1 MIELYKFVP
10 QFGLRDASPFA
21 LKLETY
27 LRLAGLEYTT
37 NEIMDPTQ
45 APKAK
50 IPYIIDGGQTIAD
63 SSLCIAYLKD
73 KYGDPLGKNLSPEQ
87 HALGHA
93 LKTILE
99 ERTYWVIVNTRWM
112 DAVYQKITLKA
123 WFGMIPEPAFSE
135 VTTGVIEEMKK
146 TLYGHGIGR
155 HKPEEIMGFGLADL
169 AAFENV
175 LGNKPYLLGE
185 NPSEYDAAGYGFL
198 ANIMAKPFPT
208 PMSSYISKSKTLSGY
223 IKRVEAKAF
232 GDGFD

>member
-27 LRLAGLEYTT
+27 LRLAGLEYNT

-50 IPYIIDGGQTIAD
+50 IPYIVDGDQTIAD
-63 SSLCIAYLKD
+63 SSLCITYLKD
-73 KYGDPLGKNLSPEQ
+73 KYGDPLGTGLSPQQ
-87 HALGHA
+87 HAIGHA
-93 LKTILE
+93 LITMLE

-112 DAVYQKITLKA
+112 DATYQKITLKA

-135 VTTGVIEEMKK
+135 VTAGVIQEMKT
-146 TLYGHGIGR
+146 TLHGHGIGR
-155 HKPEEIMGFGLADL
+155 HTDAEIIGFGLADL

-175 LGNKPYLLGE
+175 LGDKPYLFGD
-185 NPSEYDAAGYGFL
+185 NPSEYDASGYGFL

-208 PMSSYISKSKTLSGY
+208 LMSEYIASSKTLAAY
-223 IKRVEAKAF
+223 IERVAAKAF
-232 GDGFD
+232 G